1 MMMSVLIMEGITFT
15 LVNNMDVFSSL
26 DLIDH
31 VEIKKCRTLTKP
43 VKLGKCLESI
53 KANAFA
59 TSKYP
64 VIITLEDHL
73 TPKLQ
78 SKVAKVEFH
87 SSLPI

>member
-1 MMMSVLIMEGITFT
+1 MT
-15 LVNNMDVFSSL
+15 LTQYGCCTVSILTLWDQNG
-26 DLIDH
+26 
-31 VEIKKCRTLTKP
+31 RTLTKA

-53 KANAFA
+53 KANAFT

-78 SKVAKVEFH
+78 CKVAKVFH
-87 SSLPI
+87 SSQSLKKIMYKMGM